1 MVKLEILLA
10 SLVLLCG
17 QVVVWRRRDNI
28 LGYLQGGLFFA
39 SILVPVLFT
48 TIIDNSDPLVVG
60 LYAHILVVGATGY
73 LAGLLYG
80 ALIGQRQRLPAV
92 TFGRLLG
99 ERIPYAFTR
108 RARVIAF
115 GALGAL
121 GLSFVLLGY
130 VPYLAADRV
139 GAKYGIGIYRAG
151 LERGALVFH
160 LALRMGSTILPVVL
174 ALWVRRRRGLD
185 LLLAG
190 AVCLGLLLT
199 LSRGSALLGPL
210 VFAIAL
216 MVSRN
221 WRPWQVV
228 AIVCAG
234 FVSATLVNELIQVA
248 RPTTSASFSTRVA
261 SSAPD
266 LSDHLGF
273 LNGFRVTGGEH
284 VGLRPIIAGMSLR
297 KGQFNPSSYALR
309 IRTGVVDSGEFASG
323 GLRLPAPLWGYASF
337 GFLGAAVW
345 SFISGAFVGWGST
358 VVRRLLTPVQGHP
371 GQALN
376 LILGWVFFQGTFAI
390 LTDFYF
396 PERVEIV
403 SLAIA
408 AALCWAKTM
417 RLPPEDDPAPVA
429 ARVVAVGA
437 GSG

>member
-28 LGYLQGGLFFA
+28 LGYLQGGLFFT
-39 SILVPVLFT
+39 SIFVPVLFT
-48 TIIDNSDPLVVG
+48 TIIDDSDPSIVG
-60 LYAHILVVGATGY
+60 LYAHILVVGAVGY
-73 LAGLLYG
+73 VAGLLYG
-80 ALIGQRQRLPAV
+80 ALVGQRQRLPAV
-92 TFGRLLG
+92 TFGRPFDDQL
-99 ERIPYAFTR
+99 PSAFTR
-108 RARVIAF
+108 RARIVAV

-121 GLSFVLLGY
+121 VLSFILLGY
-130 VPYLAADRV
+130 VPYFAADRV
-139 GAKYGIGIYRAG
+139 GAKYGTGIYRAG

-174 ALWVRRRRGLD
+174 ALWLRRRRGID

-190 AVCLGLLLT
+190 AVGVGLLLT

-216 MVSRN
+216 LVSRN
-221 WRPWQVV
+221 WRPWQVL

-261 SSAPD
+261 ASAPD

-273 LNGFRVTGGEH
+273 LNGFRVSGAQF

-297 KGQFNPSSYALR
+297 KGEFNPSSYALR
-309 IRTGVVDSGEFASG
+309 IRTGVVDAGEFASG
-323 GLRLPAPLWGYASF
+323 GLRLPAPVWGYASF
-337 GFLGAAVW
+337 GYLGAGLW
-345 SFISGAFVGWGST
+345 SFFSGVFVGWGST
-358 VVRRLLTPVQGHP
+358 MLRRLLTPAQGHA

-376 LILGWVFFQGTFAI
+376 LIFGWVFFQGTFAI

-408 AALCWAKTM
+408 LALGWARTM
-417 RLPPEDDPAPVA
+417 RLPPAEDPTAVPDGAG
-429 ARVVAVGA
+429 VGA
-437 GSG
+437 RSGG